1 MNKSLKVIAAVLAA
15 ALAGPLA
22 ADELADASRALCDNV
37 KSCALEQMASQELT
51 PEMRQMMEPM
61 LANMCTQMNSEIEEV
76 PTGDGLYKPALAC
89 IRSMQ
94 SLTCEQLQ
102 DGTGMQTQ
110 TPECQEYEKLA
121 REAGV
126 TE

>member
-1 MNKSLKVIAAVLAA
+1 VNKFLKVIAAVLAV

-61 LANMCTQMNSEIEEV
+61 LANMCTQMNSKIKEV
-76 PTGDGLYKPALAC
+76 PTDHGLYKPALAC

-94 SLTCEQLQ
+94 SLTCEQMQ
-102 DGTGMQTQ
+102 NGMETQ